1 MSKSISSESIISKA
15 NSSKSAELLS
25 STGAFAETLNGF
37 APRQGQQALSAAIEQ
52 VINKKK
58 VLIAEAGTGIG
69 KTFAYLVPAIISNK
83 KVIISTGTRHL
94 QDQLFHSDIPVVKKA
109 LGVDIPCSLLK
120 GRSNY
125 LCIYRLA
132 ISHQQAFLTRETQDH
147 LGRIKEWS
155 KKTNSGDIAEISE
168 ISEDARVWPIVTS
181 TSDNCLGSECS
192 DWSNCFVIK
201 ARREAQE
208 ADVVVVN
215 HHLLLA
221 DMAIKDEG
229 FGELL
234 PAADTFIIDE
244 AHQLP
249 EVASRFFG
257 KGCSSRQINNL
268 INDCI
273 AEQMKDAPDMHGIR
287 DACDEV
293 KTAAAQFR
301 LSLGADSQ
309 RDAWLKIVNK
319 PELQKALNKLINELD
334 ELKEILHVSAERGK
348 GLEQCYTRC
357 LGVYQ
362 GFKSYG
368 LMSENETP
376 SIYWY
381 ETFTK
386 GFVLHSTP
394 LDVAALFKQ
403 QRETLPGSWIFTSAT
418 LEVNHDVA
426 HFAQR
431 LGLED
436 YEKGNW
442 NSPFDYQQQSLLYL
456 PDDLPEPASFNYTE
470 KLIESAI
477 PVLKA
482 SKGRAFLLFT
492 SYRALN
498 EATKFLQRKID
509 YPILI
514 QGHLPKHQLLE
525 KFRELGNAVLLGTSS
540 FWEGVDV
547 RGEALSCVIIDKLPF
562 ASPGDPVMQARLD
575 GIRNQGGNPFMDYQL
590 PQAVIALKQ
599 GAGRLIRD
607 MNDYGVLMIGDNRI
621 KTKRYG
627 KTFVQSLPDMPTT
640 TRLTDVQAFYESWDD
655 VGDGAGNDDVGVA
668 NSSMTES

>member
-1 MSKSISSESIISKA
+1 LSKSSD
-15 NSSKSAELLS
+15 LLS
-25 STGAFAETLNGF
+25 EQGVFADTLDGF
-37 APRQGQQALSAAIEQ
+37 TSRSGQQALSSAIEK
-52 VINKKK
+52 VITNKQ

-69 KTFAYLVPAIISNK
+69 KTFAYLVPAITSNK

-94 QDQLFHSDIPVVKKA
+94 QDQLFHSDIPLVKKA
-109 LGVDIPCSLLK
+109 LKVDLPCSLLK
-120 GRSNY
+120 GRANY
-125 LCIYRLA
+125 LCKYRLDIA
-132 ISHQQAFLTRETQDH
+132 HQQSYLTRETQDH
-147 LGRIKEWS
+147 LARIRQWS
-155 KKTNSGDIAEISE
+155 KSTVCGDRAEMSE

-181 TSDNCLGSECS
+181 TSDNCLGSECL
-192 DWSNCFVIK
+192 DWSDCFVVK
-201 ARREAQE
+201 ARRDAQE
-208 ADVVVVN
+208 ADIVVVN

-221 DMAIKDEG
+221 DMAIKEEG

-273 AEQMKDAPDMHGIR
+273 AEQVKDAPEISEIR
-287 DACDEV
+287 DACDEL
-293 KTAAAQFR
+293 KTSMAQFR
-301 LSLGADSQ
+301 LDLGVDNQ
-309 RDAWLKIVNK
+309 RDGWAKIKYK
-319 PELQKALNKLINELD
+319 PALQKARENLLNHFQDLT
-334 ELKEILHVSAERGK
+334 EILQDVAERGK
-348 GLEQCYTRC
+348 GLEQCAVRC
-357 LGVYQ
+357 LELYQ
-362 GFKSYG
+362 SFKAYG
-368 LMSENETP
+368 EESADELT

-381 ETFTK
+381 ETFSK

-394 LDVAALFKQ
+394 IDIAALFKQ
-403 QRETLPGSWIFTSAT
+403 QRDALPGSWIFTSAT
-418 LEVNHDVA
+418 LEVGHDFD
-426 HFAQR
+426 HFAKR
-431 LGLED
+431 LGLDE

-442 NSPFDYQQQSLLYL
+442 NSPFDYQQQSLLFL
-456 PDDLPEPASFNYTE
+456 PDNLPEASSFDYTE
-470 KLIESAI
+470 KLIQQAI
-477 PVLKA
+477 PVLEA

-498 EATKFLQRKID
+498 EAAKLLQRKVD

-514 QGHLPKHQLLE
+514 QGSLPKHQLLE

-562 ASPGDPVMQARLD
+562 ASPGDPVMQARLE
-575 GIRNQGGNPFMDYQL
+575 GIRKQGGNPFMDYQL

-607 MNDYGVLMIGDNRI
+607 MKDYGVLMIGDNRL

-627 KTFVQSLPDMPTT
+627 KTFIESLPDMPQSN
-640 TRLTDVQAFYESWDD
+640 RLEDVQAFYQSWVD
-655 VGDGAGNDDVGVA
+655 
-668 NSSMTES
+668 E

>member
-1 MSKSISSESIISKA
+1 MNNAAALLGEQGVFTDSIE
-15 NSSKSAELLS
+15 
-25 STGAFAETLNGF
+25 GF
-37 APRQGQQALSAAIEQ
+37 RPRQGQQDLSASIQSVIEKRQ
-52 VINKKK
+52 

-69 KTFAYLVPAIISNK
+69 KTFAYLVPAIISNQ

-109 LGVDIPCSLLK
+109 LKVDLPCALLK

-125 LCIYRLA
+125 LCLYRLSIA
-132 ISHQQAFLTRETQDH
+132 DQLAYLTRETQDH
-147 LGRIKEWS
+147 LSRLKQWA
-155 KKTNSGDIAEISE
+155 KQTQQGDVAEMSE
-168 ISEDARVWPIVTS
+168 IAEDARVWPAVTS
-181 TSDNCLGSECS
+181 TSDNCLGSDCP
-192 DWSNCFVIK
+192 DYARCFVVK
-201 ARREAQE
+201 ARKQAQE
-208 ADVVVVN
+208 ADIVVVN

-221 DMAIKDEG
+221 DMAIKEEG

-257 KGCSSRQINNL
+257 KGYSSRQINNL
-268 INDCI
+268 INDSI
-273 AEQMKDAPDMHGIR
+273 AEQVKDAPDMHQIR
-287 DACDEV
+287 DDCDRL
-293 KTAAAQFR
+293 KTALSNFR
-301 LSLGADSQ
+301 LALGADNQ
-309 RDAWLKIVNK
+309 RDAWAKIANK
-319 PELQKALNKLINELD
+319 PALKQARENIESELQELQ
-334 ELKEILHVSAERGK
+334 EHLHIAAERGR
-348 GLEQCYTRC
+348 GLEQCYQRC
-357 LGVYQ
+357 AQILS

-368 LMSENETP
+368 DASQDVA

-381 ETFTK
+381 ETFSR
-386 GFVLHSTP
+386 GFILHVTP
-394 LDVAALFKQ
+394 LDIATLFKQ
-403 QRETLPGSWIFTSAT
+403 QRDALPGAWVFTSAT
-418 LEVNHDVA
+418 LEVGHDFA

-436 YEKGNW
+436 YQQGNW

-456 PDDLPEPASFNYTE
+456 PQNLPEPSSFNYTE
-470 KLIESAI
+470 KLIEASI
-477 PVLKA
+477 PVLQA
-482 SKGRAFLLFT
+482 SQGRAFLLFT

-498 EATKFLQRKID
+498 DAARLLERKLK
-509 YPILI
+509 YPLLI
-514 QGHLPKHQLLE
+514 QGSLPKHQLLQ
-525 KFRELGNAVLLGTSS
+525 KFRELGNAILLGTGS

-575 GIRNQGGNPFMDYQL
+575 GIRRLGGNPFMDYQL

-621 KTKRYG
+621 SSKPYG
-627 KTFVQSLPDMPTT
+627 KVFLQSLPDMPVTHDPA
-640 TRLTDVQAFYESWDD
+640 DVDAFYASWHD
-655 VGDGAGNDDVGVA
+655 
-668 NSSMTES
+668 

>member
-1 MSKSISSESIISKA
+1 LTDA
-15 NSSKSAELLS
+15 ADLLS
-25 STGAFAETLNGF
+25 ENGLF
-37 APRQGQQALSAAIEQ
+37 SHAIEGFTARAGQQALSSTIQ
-52 VINKKK
+52 GVINSKK

-94 QDQLFHSDIPVVKKA
+94 QDQLFHTDIPLVKKA
-109 LGVDIPCSLLK
+109 LKLDLPCSLLK

-125 LCIYRLA
+125 LCLYRLGIA
-132 ISHQQAFLTRETQDH
+132 DELAFLTRETQDH
-147 LGRIKEWS
+147 LSRIRSWS
-155 KKTNSGDIAEISE
+155 KQTKHGDVAEMSE
-168 ISEDARVWPIVTS
+168 ISEDSRVWPVVTS
-181 TSDNCLGSECS
+181 TADNCLGSECS
-192 DWSNCFVIK
+192 EWSNCFVVN

-208 ADVVVVN
+208 ADIVVVN

-221 DMAIKDEG
+221 DMAIKEEG

-257 KGCSSRQINNL
+257 KGFSSRQLNNI
-268 INDCI
+268 INDSI
-273 AEQMKDAPDMHGIR
+273 AEQIKDAPDMHSIR
-287 DACDEV
+287 DACDEL
-293 KTAAAQFR
+293 KTTMAQFR
-301 LSLGADSQ
+301 LALGADSQ
-309 RDAWLKIVNK
+309 RDAWIKIENK
-319 PELQKALNKLINELD
+319 PALKKAGENLLRELHELL
-334 ELKEILHVSAERGK
+334 ESLHIAAERGR
-348 GLEQCYTRC
+348 GLEQCYERC
-357 LGVYQ
+357 ATIYHN
-362 GFKSYG
+362 FKSYG
-368 LMSENETP
+368 ENTDAENGN
-376 SIYWY
+376 IYWY

-394 LDVAALFKQ
+394 LDIAGLFKQ
-403 QRETLPGSWIFTSAT
+403 QRDALPGGWIFTSAT
-418 LEVNHDVA
+418 LEVNHDFS

-431 LGLED
+431 LGLD
-436 YEKGNW
+436 QYEKGNW

-456 PDDLPEPASFNYTE
+456 PENLPEPSSYDYTE
-470 KLIESAI
+470 KLIETSL
-477 PVLKA
+477 PVLQA

-498 EATKFLQRKID
+498 EAAKFLERKLD

-514 QGHLPKHQLLE
+514 QGSLPKHQLLKE
-525 KFRELGNAVLLGTSS
+525 FRELGNAILLGTGS

-575 GIRNQGGNPFMDYQL
+575 GIRKQGGNPFMDYQL

-607 MNDYGVLMIGDNRI
+607 MKDYGVLMIGDNRLR
-621 KTKRYG
+621 TKQYG
-627 KTFVQSLPDMPTT
+627 KVFLKSLPDMPTT
-640 TRLTDVQAFYESWDD
+640 NRQQDVDAFYESWED
-655 VGDGAGNDDVGVA
+655 
-668 NSSMTES
+668 